1 MLKPV
6 QLGNSGLRV
15 SQLCLGTMNFGV
27 PGQGHQ
33 GSWTLDIDDSRE
45 IFRAAIDLGLF
56 YFDCADFYGIGAC
69 EEVIGKLLREIL
81 PRDEYVLTTKV
92 AMPMGSNANMSGLS
106 RKHIIEG
113 MDRSLQR
120 LGVDYVD
127 QLIIH
132 RHPHGMPWH
141 VAVPIEE
148 TLGALNDLVKAG
160 KVLYL
165 GGSSMFAW
173 QFAELQMTAERHG
186 WAKFISMQNH
196 YNLIYREEEREMNP
210 YCVQSG
216 VGLTPWSP
224 LARGILAGSYKGG
237 LDGGTTKR
245 SSGADKIAQRVIETA
260 EKYGKTPAQIA
271 LAWLLCKPGVCAPVV
286 GVSKVSQLVGLVEA
300 TDIVLAP
307 DDIDYLE
314 ELYRPL
320 DNLLTLGMS

>member
-6 QLGNSGLRV
+6 QLGNSGLHV

-56 YFDCADFYGIGAC
+56 YFDCANFYGIGAC
-69 EEVIGKLLREIL
+69 EEVIGKLLREML

-160 KVLYL
+160 KVLCL
-165 GGSSMFAW
+165 
-173 QFAELQMTAERHG
+173 
-186 WAKFISMQNH
+186 
-196 YNLIYREEEREMNP
+196 
-210 YCVQSG
+210 
-216 VGLTPWSP
+216 
-224 LARGILAGSYKGG
+224 
-237 LDGGTTKR
+237 GGTTKR
-245 SSGADKIAQRVIETA
+245 SSGADMDRTLALYRGENDFKIAQRVVETA

-271 LAWLLCKPGVCAPVV
+271 LA
-286 GVSKVSQLVGLVEA
+286 
-300 TDIVLAP
+300 P
-307 DDIDYLE
+307 DDIDYLK

-320 DNLLTLGMS
+320 DNLLSLGMS